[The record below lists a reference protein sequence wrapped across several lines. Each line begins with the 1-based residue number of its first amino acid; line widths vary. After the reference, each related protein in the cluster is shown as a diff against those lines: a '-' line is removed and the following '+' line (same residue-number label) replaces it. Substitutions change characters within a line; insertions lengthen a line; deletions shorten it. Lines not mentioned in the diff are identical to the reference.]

1 MKTLFYLC
9 NAMMFVLAL
18 VACGG
23 DEPVPVGPDQPTE
36 DTTEVVDTIPTD
48 TVVEDTTEEDTLEV
62 YFQQINPR
70 YFVESNLEWTEYL
83 FNGWSKNKPQY
94 NGTNFIYDESMPINS
109 MECGHEGYVT
119 QRVEFQWALSRTLT
133 FTLLQNP
140 ERGTPVT
147 DITYSQEALTVS
159 NEVRNQEETGIKA
172 ELLLHGGTKVDNA
185 DSTSCIMPVAYMPAL
200 SNLGMDMP
208 PANTMLYGAI
218 GGLTILP
225 VTGTLDRDGQAR
237 VTLPYLLE
245 GQKIKARSPD
255 GWEIPV
261 TAEGQTAV
269 FDLPVL
275 GDWHIEMEARVVSVT
290 MEWDYLAQNLI
301 LETPPGVPITMIGN
315 LYTESFDR
323 RVGFEAESNLRP
335 LEERYLTSLFGRKET
350 YIDLTHGDL
359 TKIRATL
366 LYNHLCRIV
375 YDVWQE
381 VYHLTFEAAGHRFQ
395 AKVYGEPHFEI
406 IEATRKT
413 IYDN

>member
-9 NAMMFVLAL
+9 NAMILVLAL

-36 DTTEVVDTIPTD
+36 DTTVVDTVPTD
-48 TVVEDTTEEDTLEV
+48 TVVEDTTEMDSTEDALEV
-62 YFQQINPR
+62 YFPEHYPL
-70 YFVESNLEWTEYL
+70 YFAESNVEWTEYL
-83 FNGWSKNKPQY
+83 FNGWLQMKPRY
-94 NGTNFIYDESMPINS
+94 NGNYFPYDNGMETNSVKCS
-109 MECGHEGYVT
+109 HEGYVT
-119 QRVEFQWALSRTLT
+119 QRVEFQWALSRAVT
-133 FTLLQNP
+133 FTLMENP
-140 ERGTPVT
+140 EGGTPIT
-147 DITYSQEALTVS
+147 DITHSRETLTLS
-159 NEVRNQEETGIKA
+159 NEARNQEETGIKV
-172 ELLLHGGTKVDNA
+172 ELLLHGGTKVENA

-290 MEWDYLAQNLI
+290 MERDYLDQNLI
-301 LETPPGVPITMIGN
+301 LEWNMPVTSVN
-315 LYTESFDR
+315 CLYTDYYKR
-323 RVGFEAESNLRP
+323 RVGFEAESDLLP
-335 LEERYLTSLFGRKET
+335 IEERYLTSLFGRRET
-350 YIDLTHGDL
+350 YGERLYD
-359 TKIRATL
+359 TKGIQTL
-366 LYNHLCRIV
+366 LYFNHPCHVV

-381 VYHLTFEAAGHRFQ
+381 VYHLTFEAVGHRFQ